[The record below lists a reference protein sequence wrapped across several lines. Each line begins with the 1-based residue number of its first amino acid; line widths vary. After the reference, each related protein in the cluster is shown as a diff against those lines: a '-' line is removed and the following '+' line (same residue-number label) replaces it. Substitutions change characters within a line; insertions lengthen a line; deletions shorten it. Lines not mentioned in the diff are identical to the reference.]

1 MEDRMAS
8 APQLSPVEAQPPT
21 LDDLQAMAAAL
32 EERMK
37 KECDDLRSM
46 LEGEQEIANQ
56 IQGILDAS
64 NERAKRIRRA
74 LAALEGST
82 SPAATTAG
90 TKQQRTSKGWQVSDE
105 RVEFVL
111 GLFRAEPEPITPT
124 QLAEKT
130 EGISTETVG
139 KAVEVLRGREL
150 VRRVAKV
157 RGGGWTYTVMPEV
170 ADAA

>member
-1 MEDRMAS
+1 MEDHMAS

-32 EERMK
+32 EARMK
-37 KECDDLRSM
+37 QECSDLRSM

-74 LAALEGST
+74 LGALEGT
-82 SPAATTAG
+82 MSPAGTTAG
-90 TKQQRTSKGWQVSDE
+90 TKQKPKNDWQISDE
-105 RVEFVL
+105 RVEYVL
-111 GLFRAEPEPITPT
+111 GLFRAEPEPISSTK
-124 QLAEKT
+124 LAEKT
-130 EGISTETVG
+130 DGVSTQTVS
-139 KAVEVLRGREL
+139 KAVEVLREREL
-150 VRRVAKV
+150 IRRVAKI
-157 RGGGWTYTVMPEV
+157 RGGGWTYAVMPEV

>member
-1 MEDRMAS
+1 MAS
-8 APQLSPVEAQPPT
+8 APALTPVEATPPT
-21 LDDLQAMAAAL
+21 LDDLQTMAAAL

-74 LAALEGST
+74 LAALEGTS
-82 SPAATTAG
+82 SPAATTAA
-90 TKQQRTSKGWQVSDE
+90 TKQAKSKGWQVSDE

-130 EGISTETVG
+130 EGISIETVG

-157 RGGGWTYTVMPEV
+157 RGGGWTYAVMPEV

>member
-1 MEDRMAS
+1 MEDHMAS

-32 EERMK
+32 EARMK
-37 KECDDLRSM
+37 QECSDLRSM

-74 LAALEGST
+74 LGALEGT
-82 SPAATTAG
+82 VSPAGTTAG
-90 TKQQRTSKGWQVSDE
+90 TKRNKNVWQVSEE

-111 GLFRAEPEPITPT
+111 GLFRAEPEPISGT

-130 EGISTETVG
+130 DGVSTQTVS
-139 KAVEVLRGREL
+139 KAIEVLREREL
-150 VRRVAKV
+150 LRRVAKI
-157 RGGGWTYTVMPEV
+157 RGGGWTYAVMPEV

>member
-1 MEDRMAS
+1 MAS
-8 APQLSPVEAQPPT
+8 APALTPVEATPPT
-21 LDDLQAMAAAL
+21 LDDLQTMAAAL

-74 LAALEGST
+74 LAALEGT
-82 SPAATTAG
+82 ASPATTAG
-90 TKQQRTSKGWQVSDE
+90 TKQAKSKGWQVSDE

-130 EGISTETVG
+130 EGISIETVG

-157 RGGGWTYTVMPEV
+157 RGGGWTYAVMPEV